1 MKYTETG
8 FIESARLKRESVFH
22 TSSGLLGIRGCFEEG
37 APEGGRSIRGAY
49 LNGFCETE
57 PVLYNERLHG
67 FPDTKQQIVCLPDAQ
82 TIRLKA
88 GDEDIVCWNG
98 SELVQTLDME
108 NGLSER
114 SFAFQ
119 TAQGRIR
126 VCFRRMVSFVYPDVF
141 VIECQIESVDFD
153 GEITVE
159 STLEPEVRNYTDPD
173 DPRVASG
180 DGRLLKTIEK
190 DADAGFLQAVC
201 ETERSGRKVL
211 CLVTHGKD
219 EGFVLLPPLENAPL
233 AAHTT
238 CFVQPGKSVCLHKYC
253 LYREIADIP
262 AKEKA
267 RDDLGKIRDLGFE
280 ALTEKQHAYLEAFW
294 NDSRVT
300 VDGKPELQTQLDFCL
315 YQMLQ
320 AAGKNGLSSVPA
332 KGLSG
337 EGYEGHYFWD
347 SEIYVFPFFLMTE
360 PKIARALLEYRYH
373 RLNDARGHAAELG
386 HTCGALYPWRTI
398 AGSECSSYYPSGSAQ
413 YHINGDIA
421 HAFLDYW
428 RVTHDESFLEQ
439 TCEVLV
445 ETARLWID
453 TGHWLEGSFRIDC
466 VTGPDEYTCVVNNNY
481 YTNAC
486 AAENLT
492 GAFTLCEE
500 LKKDPEKYCSFA
512 ERLGLDNDET
522 EAFRVAGEH
531 MYFPHGGDPEII
543 AQDDSF
549 LSKKHWDLK
558 SIPRENFPLLMHY
571 HPLLI
576 NRYQVLKQADSVL
589 ANCLYREED
598 VLTMMR
604 SYRYYEAI
612 TTHDS
617 SLSHCIY
624 AIMAVRLGDLESAK
638 RYFAQ
643 CVGTDTEDL
652 HGNTRDGLHLA
663 NIGGVHR
670 VMIAGFGGIRV
681 SDQGLSFF
689 PILPDDIPSIRFPIY
704 WRGSRLMLSVTGDEC
719 RVRVTDGMEQEIT
732 VYGQRII
739 AGYQETAVKRCVEG
753 VVFDLDG
760 VITDTARFHYLA
772 WKELAEDLGIPF
784 DEKRNEA
791 FKGISRADCLK
802 MLLSWGCI
810 EADEKRFNELLMRKN
825 DLYLKYMEQLREGDT
840 LPGIAES
847 LALLRNAGIPI
858 ALFSVSKNTDRILE
872 KLGLTHAFD
881 AVVTGL
887 DIRLS
892 KPHFEGYMMA
902 AERLGVDHRLCMMVE
917 DSVAGISGARAI
929 SMKTLA
935 LMAENKAKADWCLP
949 STAELPDFLANMFR

>member
-8 FIESARLKRESVFH
+8 FIESERLKRESVFH
-22 TSSGLLGIRGCFEEG
+22 TSSGLLGIRGCYEEG
-37 APEGGRSIRGAY
+37 VPEGTRSVRGAY

-57 PVLYNERLHG
+57 PIIYNERLHG
-67 FPDTKQQIVCLPDAQ
+67 FPETKQQIVCLPDAQ

-88 GDEDIVCWNG
+88 GSEDIVCWKG
-98 SELVQTLDME
+98 SELIQTLDME

-114 SFAFQ
+114 RFDFQ
-119 TAQGRIR
+119 TSRGKIR

-141 VIECQIESVDFD
+141 SIECRIDSIDFN
-153 GEITVE
+153 GEITAE

-180 DGRLLKTIEK
+180 DGKLLNTVGKGT
-190 DADAGFLQAVC
+190 DAGFLYAVC
-201 ETERSGRKVL
+201 RTERSGRQVL

-219 EGFVLLPPLENAPL
+219 DGFDYLPPSEATSL
-233 AAHTT
+233 AARAT
-238 CFVQPGKSVCLHKYC
+238 CTVQPGTSVCLHKFC
-253 LYREIADIP
+253 LYREIKDNAE
-262 AKEKA
+262 KEEA
-267 RDDLGKIRDLGFE
+267 IGYLDEIRDLGFDM
-280 ALTEKQHAYLEAFW
+280 LTEKQHAYLEQFW
-294 NDSRVT
+294 NESRVT
-300 VDGKPELQTQLDFCL
+300 VDGNPKLQTQLDFCL

-360 PKIARALLEYRYH
+360 PEIARALLEYRYH
-373 RLNDARGHAAELG
+373 RLNDAREHAAELG

-428 RVTHDESFLEQ
+428 RVTHDESFLEE

-453 TGHWLEGSFRIDC
+453 TGHWQDGTFRIDC

-492 GAFTLCEE
+492 GAFNLCQI
-500 LKKDPEKYCSFA
+500 LKREPERYLSIQ
-512 ERLGLDNDET
+512 ERLGLDNEEIET
-522 EAFRVAGEH
+522 FRAAGEH
-531 MYFPHGGDPEII
+531 MYFPHGGDPKII

-549 LSKKHWDLK
+549 LSKKHWDL
-558 SIPRENFPLLMHY
+558 STIPRENFPLLMHY

-589 ANCLYREED
+589 ANCLYHEED
-598 VLTMMR
+598 ILTMMR

-643 CVGTDTEDL
+643 CIGTDTDDL

-670 VMIAGFGGIRV
+670 VMIAGFGGMRV
-681 SDQGLSFF
+681 NDQGLSFF
-689 PILPDDIPSIRFPIY
+689 PVLPDDIPSMSFPVY
-704 WRGSRLMLSVTGDEC
+704 WQGSRLMLSVTGDEC
-719 RVRVTDGMEQEIT
+719 RIRVTNGPEQRIT
-732 VYGQRII
+732 IYGQEII
-739 AGYQETAVKRCVEG
+739 AGKEETLVRRRVEG

-772 WKELAEDLGIPF
+772 WKELAEDLGIAF

-791 FKGISRADCLK
+791 FKGISRADCLR
-802 MLLSWGCI
+802 MLLSWGNL
-810 EADEKRFNELLMRKN
+810 EADEQRFNELLARKN
-825 DLYLKYMEQLREGDT
+825 DLYLKYMEQLREGET

-847 LALLRNAGIPI
+847 LALLHNARIPT

-872 KLGLTHAFD
+872 KLGLTDAFD

-902 AERLGVDHRLCMMVE
+902 TERLGVDHRLCMMIE
-917 DSVAGISGARAI
+917 DAAAGIAGARAI

-935 LMAENKAKADWCLP
+935 VMPENKAKADYCLK
-949 STAELPDFLANMFR
+949 STAELPDFLKKMFR

>member
-8 FIESARLKRESVFH
+8 YIESARLKRESVFH
-22 TSSGLLGIRGCFEEG
+22 TSSGLLGIRGCYEEG

-57 PVLYNERLHG
+57 PILYNERLHG
-67 FPDTKQQIVCLPDAQ
+67 FPETKQQIVCLPDAQ
-82 TIRLKA
+82 TVWLKA
-88 GDEDIVCWNG
+88 GTEDIVCWKG
-98 SELVQTLDME
+98 SDLIQTLDME

-119 TAQGRIR
+119 TSKGGLR

-141 VIECQIESVDFD
+141 VIECRIDSVDFT
-153 GEITVE
+153 GEISVE
-159 STLEPEVRNYTDPD
+159 STLEPDVRNYTDPD

-180 DGRLLKTIEK
+180 DGRLLKTVEK
-190 DADAGFLQAVC
+190 DAAAGFLTAVC
-201 ETERSGRKVL
+201 QTERSGRKVL

-219 EGFVLLPPLENAPL
+219 DGFDVLPPADGEPL
-233 AAHTT
+233 TARTAISLR
-238 CFVQPGKSVCLHKYC
+238 PGTSACLHKYC
-253 LYREIADIP
+253 LYREIADG
-262 AKEKA
+262 AEKEAA
-267 RDDLGKIRDLGFE
+267 RRALAEIRDLGFD
-280 ALTEKQHAYLEAFW
+280 ALTEKQRAYLEQFW
-294 NDSRVT
+294 SVSRVT

-360 PKIARALLEYRYH
+360 PAIARALLEYRYH
-373 RLNDARGHAAELG
+373 RLGDARLHAAELG
-386 HTCGALYPWRTI
+386 HTRGALYPWRTI

-428 RVTHDESFLEQ
+428 RVTHDEGFLEQ

-453 TGHWLEGSFRIDC
+453 TGHWQEGSFRIDC

-492 GAFTLCEE
+492 GAYTLCQI
-500 LKKDPEKYCSFA
+500 LKKDPEKYRAFA
-512 ERLGLDNDET
+512 ERLKLENEET
-522 EAFRVAGEH
+522 EAFRDAGKH
-531 MYFPHGGDPEII
+531 MYFPHGGDPRII

-549 LSKKHWDLK
+549 LNKKHWDLK

-624 AIMAVRLGDLESAK
+624 AIMAVRLGDLEAAK

-670 VMIAGFGGIRV
+670 VMIAGFGGMRV
-681 SDQGLSFF
+681 TDQGLSFF
-689 PILPDDIPSIRFPIY
+689 PVLPDDIPSIRFPIY
-704 WRGSRLMLSVTGDEC
+704 WRGSRLMLSVAGDEC
-719 RVRVTDGMEQEIT
+719 RVWVTDGPEQKIT
-732 VYGQRII
+732 VYGQEITV
-739 AGYQETAVKRCVEG
+739 GKTETAVRRRVEG

-772 WKELAEDLGIPF
+772 WKELADELGIAF

-802 MLLSWGCI
+802 MLLSWGGI
-810 EADEKRFNELLMRKN
+810 EADGQRFNELLARKN

-840 LPGIAES
+840 LPGIAE
-847 LALLRNAGIPI
+847 ALTLLHSARIPV

-872 KLGLTHAFD
+872 KLGLADAFD

-917 DSVAGISGARAI
+917 DAAAGIAGARAI

-935 LMAENKAKADWCLP
+935 VMPENKAGADWCLP
-949 STAELPDFLANMFR
+949 STAELPAFLAKMFR